1 MIFSGFIHVV
11 TTGRISFFMAERY
24 SIGSHTHTHVCIYHI
39 FLSHSFICRNLG
51 CFCILLLWIALQWTL
66 KCRYLFKILSVPL
79 DIYPEV
85 GLPDHMVILFL
96 ILWGTSLLVSI
107 ATTAVY
113 MPARYKGSLYSA
125 SWPTLISYLFDNPNK
140 REVVSHCG
148 FNVPFSAKWCW
159 ASFHV
164 PVAPLFIFVR
174 LHILCLY
181 LLFFIFYFI
190 IIIIFLLYNIVLVL
204 PYVNMNLPRVYT
216 CPQCLNWTFCFVF
229 LQSCMS
235 SLSLE

>member
-1 MIFSGFIHVV
+1 MLSQL
-11 TTGRISFFMAERY
+11 AELPFLWLNA
-24 SIGSHTHTHVCIYHI
+24 IPLGHTHTHVCIYHI

-190 IIIIFLLYNIVLVL
+190 IIIIFYFTILCWFCHTSTW
-204 PYVNMNLPRVYT
+204 T
-216 CPQCLNWTFCFVF
+216 CHGCTHVPNA
-229 LQSCMS
+229 
-235 SLSLE
+235 